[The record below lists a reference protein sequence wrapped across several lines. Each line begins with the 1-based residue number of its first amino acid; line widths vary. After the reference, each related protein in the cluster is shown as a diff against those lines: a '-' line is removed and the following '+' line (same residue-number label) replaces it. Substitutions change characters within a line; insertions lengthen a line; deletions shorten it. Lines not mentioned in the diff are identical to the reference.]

1 MRSTTIDGEFSVIQA
16 LGGLGLFLLG
26 MVIMTEGL
34 RTLAGNAMRTALMRF
49 TRSPYSGAL
58 TGAVATAVLQSS
70 SAITVAAVGFVGAGL
85 LSFSASLGVIF
96 GANIGTTVT
105 GWLVVLLGFKFK
117 LGTLALPFVLVG
129 VVMHMFGKGRFAAAG
144 YGLAGFGL
152 IFVGIATMQDG
163 MSGLEQTL
171 RPEDLPMD
179 SVIGRLLLTLL
190 GIVFTLITQ
199 SSSAGIAATITA
211 FYAGAINFEQ
221 AAALGVGMGIG
232 TTVTAMMAGIGGNAG
247 ARRTGVSHL
256 LFNLVVGFAAL
267 ALIGPYILL
276 WEQVSPGLL
285 SREGGLAL
293 VAFHT
298 AYNTLGA
305 LVFLPFTRQ
314 YAHLLYRLVPDRAPT
329 YTRRLDTTV
338 LDDPTT
344 ALTAAQDAIQ
354 SELIALLHYT
364 QGILSSGR
372 PDHSISLSD
381 LQSALDETHAYVDQI
396 HQPGSDAADW
406 ERLVELIHSLDHLQR
421 LHERCEEEQ
430 DRALTVYS
438 TDALDTPRR
447 LLLTSLNETL
457 AKISERHW
465 VMAGECAQQA
475 SHDIH
480 ELVQPYREQVMAAI
494 ARGEI
499 DIADGTG
506 QLEAIRWLRRVS
518 KHIARSCRHFGK
530 AILAAGK

>member
-1 MRSTTIDGEFSVIQA
+1 
-16 LGGLGLFLLG
+16 
-26 MVIMTEGL
+26 MVIMTDGL
-34 RTLAGNAMRTALMRF
+34 RTVAGNAMRTALMRF

-58 TGAVATAVLQSS
+58 TGAITTAVLQSS
-70 SAITVAAVGFVGAGL
+70 SATTLAVVGFVGAGL
-85 LSFSASLGVIF
+85 LSFTAALGVIF

-129 VVMHMFGKGRFAAAG
+129 VLLRLFGKGRTAATG

-163 MSGLEQTL
+163 MSGLEQVL
-171 RPEDLPMD
+171 HPEDLPPD
-179 SVIGRLLLTLL
+179 SFSGRLLLVLF
-190 GIVFTLITQ
+190 GIVFTVITQ
-199 SSSAGIAATITA
+199 SSSAGIAASLTA
-211 FYAGAINFEQ
+211 LYAGAINFEQ
-221 AAALGVGMGIG
+221 AAALGIGMGIG
-232 TTVTAMMAGIGGNAG
+232 TTVTAMMAGIGGSAG

-256 LFNLVVGFAAL
+256 LFNLVAGIAAL
-267 ALIGPYILL
+267 ALITPYIQL
-276 WEQVSPGLL
+276 WESLSPGLL
-285 SREGGLAL
+285 MREGGVAL

-305 LVFLPFTRQ
+305 IVFLPFTRN
-314 YAHLLYRLVPDRAPT
+314 YAHLLYHLVPDTAPT

-338 LDDPTT
+338 LGDPTT

-364 QGILSSGR
+364 QGILSQGR
-372 PDHSISLSD
+372 PDRKISLND
-381 LQSALDETHAYVDQI
+381 LQSALDETHVYVDQI
-396 HQPGSDAADW
+396 HQPASDGADW
-406 ERLVELIHSLDHLQR
+406 ERLIEMIHSLDHMQR

-430 DRALTVYS
+430 DRALTVYG
-438 TDALDTPRR
+438 TDALATPRQ
-447 LLLTSLNETL
+447 LLIASIEDALGH
-457 AKISERHW
+457 ISDRHW
-465 VMAGECAQQA
+465 GKAGDSAQKAA
-475 SHDIH
+475 SDIH
-480 ELVQPYREQVMAAI
+480 RLVRPYREQVVTAI

-499 DIADGTG
+499 DLADGNS

-518 KHIARSCRHFGK
+518 RHIARICDHFGK